1 MERIRHR
8 ETAYRGIELL
18 FERALAGSAV
28 ACEQLARFAREILH
42 EAGDVESVP
51 IAMEKPTKA
60 REIRR

>member
-1 MERIRHR
+1 M
-8 ETAYRGIELL
+8 L
-18 FERALAGSAV
+18 FERALADSAV

>member
-18 FERALAGSAV
+18 FERALADSAV